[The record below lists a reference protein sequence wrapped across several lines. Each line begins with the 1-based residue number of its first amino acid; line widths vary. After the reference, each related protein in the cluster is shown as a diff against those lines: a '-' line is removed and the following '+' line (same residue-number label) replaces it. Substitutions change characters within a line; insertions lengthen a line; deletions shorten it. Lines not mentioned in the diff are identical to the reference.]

1 VHAVSGS
8 AASASAGHGDAERRE
23 PNAHDVA
30 RVFAQPQ
37 RGLDLLDPLDPLD
50 PADLLDLLDSA
61 GIASVNPMS
70 RVFAQPQRAPRAHCT
85 SAKPT
90 PTVGGTEGKT
100 HALRSQRQRAPNPNH
115 WQHRKQNPPPTPSA
129 LP

>member
-1 VHAVSGS
+1 
-8 AASASAGHGDAERRE
+8 
-23 PNAHDVA
+23 VA

-37 RGLDLLDPLDPLD
+37 RGLDPL
-50 PADLLDLLDSA
+50 DLLDLLDRA
-61 GIASVNPMS
+61 GIASVNPTP
-70 RVFAQPQRAPRAHCT
+70 RVFAQLQRALRAYCT

-100 HALRSQRQRAPNPNH
+100 HAQRSQHQRDPHPNH
-115 WQHRKQNPPPTPSA
+115 WQHRKQNPRPAPSA